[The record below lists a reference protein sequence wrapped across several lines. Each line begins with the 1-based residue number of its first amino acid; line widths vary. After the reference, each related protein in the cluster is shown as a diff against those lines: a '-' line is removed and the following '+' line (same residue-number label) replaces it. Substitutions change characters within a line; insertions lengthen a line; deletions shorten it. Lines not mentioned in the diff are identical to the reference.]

1 LGALI
6 FLGALMMWLPGER
19 PRTPF
24 FANFRVADEPL
35 AIRKRY
41 GVTEEISLSLLR
53 ARQAS
58 GLLV

>member
-1 LGALI
+1 MISASAV
-6 FLGALMMWLPGER
+6 F
-19 PRTPF
+19 T
-24 FANFRVADEPL
+24 NFRVADEPL

-41 GVTEEISLSLLR
+41 GVTEEISLWFLR